1 MTATVAPAPTPTPD
15 HDQPR
20 RTPAEVLA
28 LVESRRLARPP
39 VRPSH
44 APHGHPAGDAAR
56 SVQARRSRR
65 LTVSALLVAL
75 ALLAA
80 FALGDAPRESWTVAA
95 PLLGWI
101 TTALVGMWWD
111 LCEWGQL

>member
-1 MTATVAPAPTPTPD
+1 MTPTVAPTPTPTLD

-39 VRPSH
+39 VRPAQASD
-44 APHGHPAGDAAR
+44 GHSAGDAAR
-56 SVQARRSRR
+56 TVQARRSRR
-65 LTVSALLVAL
+65 LAVSALLVAL
-75 ALLAA
+75 ALVAA

-101 TTALVGMWWD
+101 TTALVCLWWD